1 MEDHYGRESESR
13 RRYQAGSPTQPLYTH
28 QTLDALLQSTAGD
41 GHEDIP
47 QSNAYQTTGAHRRAK
62 SRGGQEAGGQQPEI
76 GSRLDERDMAA
87 AISRRRAERG
97 AAWEGDRYGGGADG
111 ARFWA
116 TVSGFYQPDWPDV
129 RSFVEIHCGA
139 FTDFEVEAQCNYRYL
154 RFQSWEALEKCL
166 RLDGAN
172 VPSTPFVLR
181 VAPASSEAI
190 YETHAPSAQTAIWQT
205 TAFQEPTLPKTFA
218 LDNLWVA
225 QRFDKIRSI
234 LSDAMF
240 SYD

>member
-181 VAPASSEAI
+181 VAPASSEMADNGVSRTDTAKDFRPGQPLGRAEI
-190 YETHAPSAQTAIWQT
+190 RQNSKHFVRRNVFLRLTDTAQ
-205 TAFQEPTLPKTFA
+205 
-218 LDNLWVA
+218 
-225 QRFDKIRSI
+225 
-234 LSDAMF
+234 
-240 SYD
+240 